1 MISRG
6 GAYKYIPRSDRL
18 TVVRWFADELATIPD
33 LNLIP
38 VVVDKRGKA
47 SPYDVFEMAW
57 KVLVQRFENALSNH
71 NFRGPGNPD
80 ERGMLFPD
88 RTDDK
93 KLVLL
98 LRRMRRYNPVPN
110 QFGSGYRNLAV
121 ANVIEDPSFRDST
134 HSHFIQAA
142 DLAAFLLYQRQA
154 PNAYMRRKS
163 GNNYFCRLDSLVCK
177 VASPKDPEGIVR
189 L

>member
-1 MISRG
+1 M
-6 GAYKYIPRSDRL
+6 
-18 TVVRWFADELATIPD
+18 
-33 LNLIP
+33 
-38 VVVDKRGKA
+38 
-47 SPYDVFEMAW
+47 
-57 KVLVQRFENALSNH
+57 QRFENTLSNR
-71 NFRGPGNPD
+71 NFKGPANPD

-88 RTDDK
+88 RTDDR

-98 LRRMRRYNPVPN
+98 LRRMRRYNPVPS
-110 QFGSGYRNLAV
+110 QFGPGYRNLAV
-121 ANVIEDPSFRDST
+121 ANVIEDPSFRDSA

-163 GNNYFCRLDSLVCK
+163 GSNYFRRLDPLVCK
-177 VASPKDPEGIVR
+177 VASPRDPEGIVR